1 MIIHR
6 PSRSVI
12 VGDSSAKCSK
22 WYPLDRNN
30 AAGKAVRTYT
40 TTAGYSQLISK
51 PTHCLN
57 GSSFCIH
64 LIFTSN
70 TNLVTDFR
78 VDPALYKTC
87 HHNVIF
93 RKIIFNIPLPPPFY
107 RDIWDY
113 KSANVAMI
121 QKAIIDCDWK

>member
-1 MIIHR
+1 MIIRR

-40 TTAGYSQLISK
+40 TTAGYIQLNNK

-57 GSSFCIH
+57 GCSFCIH

-70 TNLVTDFR
+70 RNLVTDFR

-93 RKIIFNIPLPPPFY
+93 GKIIFNIPLPRHF
-107 RDIWDY
+107 IGTSGTI
-113 KSANVAMI
+113 KVLM
-121 QKAIIDCDWK
+121 